1 MSKDKDIIN
10 KLFRVVAQQQQI
22 ITKLAQNV
30 AAPLPSDM
38 RASVEADIFDILFGK
53 GSRVPQFGPKPQVHY
68 AKIAPSGASKVLVV
82 GLTVPEEMSAKW
94 QASQGMIDAALR
106 NKYGVSSVSFKL

>member
-22 ITKLAQNV
+22 ITKLAQGV
-30 AAPLPSDM
+30 SAPPPSDM
-38 RASVEADIFDILFGK
+38 RASVEADIFDILFGR
-53 GSRVPQFGPKPQVHY
+53 GSKVPQFGAKPQVHY
-68 AKIAPSGASKVLVV
+68 AKIAPAGNGKVLVV
-82 GLTVPEEMSAKW
+82 GLTIPEEFSAKW
-94 QASQGMIDAALR
+94 QASQGMIDTALR